1 MFFFT
6 NTAHKSYVILYW
18 DIEYLLNKDLEKV
31 IYPLSTKEI
40 LYLLKKQ
47 IETEK
52 FMQNVEKG
60 VSFMMWRLAK
70 EKAYGKCKVTLM
82 QI

>member
-1 MFFFT
+1 M
-6 NTAHKSYVILYW
+6 
-18 DIEYLLNKDLEKV
+18 EYLLNKDLKRV
-31 IYPLSTKEI
+31 IYSLSTKEM

-70 EKAYGKCKVTLM
+70 EKAYSKFNVTLM